1 MLSNNLISG
10 GDILEEI
17 ISAGID
23 IGTSTTQ
30 IVFSRIKLEN
40 KASAYTVPEIN
51 IIDKNIFYEGN
62 IYFTPLISETEIDGK
77 EIRKIIEK
85 EYINAGVSK
94 EDIKT
99 GAVIITGETARKENA
114 QLITE
119 EISDLA
125 GDFVVAAAGPDLE
138 AIIAAKGAGADKF
151 SKEKNAVVI
160 NFDIGGG
167 TTNIAVFKN
176 GEVIDTACFDI
187 GGRLIKMNKQGEII
201 YISEKIKNTA
211 DNMGLK
217 LYLGKKVR
225 KQELEQ
231 LAVKMA
237 EILSD
242 IIYSKDKSSQY
253 NYLITN
259 HDLNMN
265 YNPDYISFSGGVAD
279 YIGIS
284 DNSDH
289 YSLYNDLG
297 IILGE
302 KITESLLYK
311 KSKVLKS
318 HETIRATVVGAGS
331 HTTEISGST
340 IYYNGD
346 YFPLKNIPIIKINE
360 ENYSSNQEILES
372 IKRKLSWFNVGNGGQ
387 LTALSFKG
395 KKNFSF
401 KEISELAEIIIEGA
415 QKIIK
420 SNLPL
425 VTILEHDAAKVLG
438 QTLNNKL
445 NRKKEIVSLDG
456 IKVQNGDYLDIG
468 KPLAGGKVLPVIIKT
483 LIFDN

>member
-1 MLSNNLISG
+1 M
-10 GDILEEI
+10 EEI

-51 IIDKNIFYEGN
+51 IIEKNIFYEGN
-62 IYFTPLISETEIDGK
+62 IYFTPLISEKIIDGK
-77 EIRKIIEK
+77 QIRKIIEK
-85 EYINAGVSK
+85 EYKNAGVSK
-94 EDIKT
+94 EEVKT

-138 AIIAAKGAGADKF
+138 AIIAAKGAGSDKV

-176 GEVIDTACFDI
+176 GEIIDTACFDI
-187 GGRLIKMNKQGEII
+187 GGRLLKIDNQGKIT
-201 YISEKIKNTA
+201 YLSEKVEKIAN
-211 DNMGLK
+211 NLGLK
-217 LYLGKKVR
+217 LSLGRKAKKY
-225 KQELEQ
+225 ELEQ
-231 LAVKMA
+231 LAEKMA
-237 EILSD
+237 EILSEV
-242 IIYSKDKSSQY
+242 IYSENKSSGY
-253 NYLITN
+253 NYLIAN
-259 HDLNMN
+259 HDLNMH
-265 YNPDYISFSGGVAD
+265 YKPDYISFSGGVAD
-279 YIGIS
+279 YIGSS
-284 DNSDH
+284 DDSHH

-297 IILGE
+297 IILGK
-302 KITESLLYK
+302 KITESLLYT
-311 KSKVLKS
+311 KSNILKTN
-318 HETIRATVVGAGS
+318 ETIRATVVGAGS

-346 YFPLKNIPIIKINE
+346 FFPLKNIPIIKINE
-360 ENYSSNQEILES
+360 ENYYNNKEIIES
-372 IKRKLSWFNVGNGGQ
+372 INRKLNWFNVGNGSQ
-387 LTALSFKG
+387 LTALSFIG

-401 KEISELAEIIIEGA
+401 KEVTELADIIIEST
-415 QKIIK
+415 QEIIN
-420 SNLPL
+420 SGLPL
-425 VTILEHDAAKVLG
+425 IIILEHDAAKVLG

-445 NRKKEIVSLDG
+445 AKQKEIVSLDG

-468 KPLAGGKVLPVIIKT
+468 KPLAGGRVLPVIIKT
-483 LIFDN
+483 LIFDNKD